1 MYLETA
7 SFRHNVYARNLFS
20 SIKLTIGICDPGA
33 QFLVN
38 CFEKIVMA
46 TNNDGFN
53 LTYLLVS
60 EQRQERERR
69 ERQRARINRRAS
81 EEDSSGK
88 FMQNLIL
95 VY

>member
-1 MYLETA
+1 
-7 SFRHNVYARNLFS
+7 
-20 SIKLTIGICDPGA
+20 
-33 QFLVN
+33 
-38 CFEKIVMA
+38 MA
-46 TNNDGFN
+46 TNNSGFN
-53 LTYLLVS
+53 STYLLVS
-60 EQRQERERR
+60 EERQERERG

>member
-1 MYLETA
+1 
-7 SFRHNVYARNLFS
+7 
-20 SIKLTIGICDPGA
+20 
-33 QFLVN
+33 
-38 CFEKIVMA
+38 MA
-46 TNNDGFN
+46 TNNGGFN